1 MKGAITFFMLVLFLT
16 ACTPTPETQPIA
28 YEPQS
33 DFRSGKP
40 VAESEKEP

>member
-1 MKGAITFFMLVLFLT
+1 MKGAITYFMLGLFLT
-16 ACTPTPETQPIA
+16 ACTPTPETQPNPH
-28 YEPQS
+28 EPQS